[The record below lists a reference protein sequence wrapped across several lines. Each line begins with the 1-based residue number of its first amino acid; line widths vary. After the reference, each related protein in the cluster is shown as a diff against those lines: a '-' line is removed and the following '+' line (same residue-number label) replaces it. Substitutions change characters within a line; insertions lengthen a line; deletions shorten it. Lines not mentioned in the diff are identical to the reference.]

1 VTDLALS
8 LPSDP
13 PTLRGPPEVVA
24 SRRRTP
30 RPVTPP
36 LSLTPLHP
44 TIGAVIGGLDL
55 ARPLAEEDCGFVRD
69 AILGYKVVFIAAA
82 LRPSLS
88 VIRAFA
94 TQVAGDATP
103 GSVELQAARLD
114 DEAAPGTV
122 WTDVASAYAALP
134 DAARAW
140 LQGRYVAHDVLAG
153 PALVEALA
161 PHPVVRRH
169 PQTGR
174 YGLAADFNRSPRI
187 IGVSRAEGGEI
198 LKVVRNLY
206 RDPEHHAASPRLAG
220 IALWDG
226 LAATPTPAESGVSA
240 S

>member
-1 VTDLALS
+1 VTDVALS
-8 LPSDP
+8 WPSDA
-13 PTLRGPPEVVA
+13 PTLRGPPDVA
-24 SRRRTP
+24 RRRRTP
-30 RPVTPP
+30 RPATPP

-44 TIGAVIGGLDL
+44 TIGVVIGGLNL
-55 ARPLAEEDCGFVRD
+55 ARPLEEEDRDFVRD

-82 LRPSLS
+82 SRPSLS
-88 VIRAFA
+88 VIRALA

-103 GSVELQAARLD
+103 GSTELQAARLG
-114 DEAAPGTV
+114 DEAASGTV

-134 DAARAW
+134 DAVRAW
-140 LQGRYVAHDVLAG
+140 LQGRYVAHDVFAG
-153 PALVEALA
+153 PRLVEALA
-161 PHPVVRRH
+161 PHPIVRRH

-174 YGLAADFNRSPRI
+174 SGLAADFTRSPRI

-198 LKVVRNLY
+198 LTAIRDLY

-226 LAATPTPAESGVSA
+226 LAATPTPAAPWVST